1 MKLEL
6 FTGVTVVDD
15 AMRFVEERTKLI
27 SGSEDNLESKKP
39 ESPYDHHNEE
49 SELRQENDTVE
60 IQ

>member
-6 FTGVTVVDD
+6 LTGVTVVDD

-39 ESPYDHHNEE
+39 ESSYDHHNEE